1 MAKQK
6 NNNRS
11 KIPSGYHSDDTGKRV
26 TWIEDKTGFN
36 YKDSPVNEPE
46 ELKGII
52 ENHIGYMKIPMAIAG
67 PLQLDGHYAKGEFFV
82 PICTLEGTLAISM
95 TRGMYASS
103 VSGGIRVRHV
113 KQ

>member
-11 KIPSGYHSDDTGKRV
+11 KIPSGYHSDDTGKRI

-52 ENHIGYMKIPMAIAG
+52 ENHIGSWI
-67 PLQLDGHYAKGEFFV
+67 QLIF
-82 PICTLEGTLAISM
+82 
-95 TRGMYASS
+95 
-103 VSGGIRVRHV
+103 
-113 KQ
+113 